1 VRDSGTYALVIALKV
16 GIRLRIGKLGIY
28 NLPPGYY
35 VYVGSALGG
44 LSGRLRHHLR
54 SEKRLHWH
62 IDYLLRQAAVAQIW
76 YAMGPDR
83 LECKWNATLWNLPG
97 ATPSIPGFGASDC
110 HCSTHLTHFRVAPPF
125 GLFKQS
131 LEQNNLP
138 QVHRLKEVSPSKG
151 WQPPI
156 LRI

>member
-1 VRDSGTYALVIALKV
+1 MRDSGTYALVITLEAGL
-16 GIRLRIGKLGIY
+16 RLRIGKLGIY

-44 LSGRLRHHLR
+44 LSSRLRRHLR

-62 IDYLLRQAAVAQIW
+62 VDYLLQQAIVVQIL
-76 YAMGPDR
+76 YAMGPER
-83 LECKWNATLWNLPG
+83 LECKWNATIQNLPG
-97 ATPSIPGFGASDC
+97 AKPSIPGFGSSDC
-110 HCSTHLTHFRVAPPF
+110 RCSSHLTYFQVAPPF

-138 QVHRLKEVSPSKG
+138 QVHRLNQFSGV
-151 WQPPI
+151 
-156 LRI
+156 